1 LGERVGLIVEDDGCD
16 GSKAAAIAKTIV
28 DRRPAVVIGH
38 PCSGAAAAAAPL
50 YAAAGVVFIAAGVR
64 HPVLTEKRTGP
75 MVFRLAG
82 RDDRQGE
89 AAAHWL
95 GLKSPGGRIGLIH
108 DRTRYGRAIA
118 EDTARSLKAAGF
130 APLPMLTIVAGRQD
144 YDAIA
149 RRLKEARAEAVLF
162 AGYPAEARV
171 ILDGFRREGLDARV
185 LGSDSLATQEFADTA
200 GADPE
205 RLRVLMAHNLDVAAL
220 TRGAVEAWADGVRQA
235 NTFESGEVAGA
246 LSRITAKTSAL
257 GPISFD
263 EKGDARIV
271 SFAPAVWNGTSW
283 EPRD

>member
-1 LGERVGLIVEDDGCD
+1 
-16 GSKAAAIAKTIV
+16 
-28 DRRPAVVIGH
+28 
-38 PCSGAAAAAAPL
+38 
-50 YAAAGVVFIAAGVR
+50 
-64 HPVLTEKRTGP
+64 

-82 RDDRQGE
+82 RDNRQGE
-89 AAAHWL
+89 AAAQWL
-95 GLKSPGGRIGLIH
+95 RRMAPEGRIGLIH

-118 EDTARSLKAAGF
+118 EDTARSLKSAGL

-149 RRLKEARAEAVLF
+149 RRLKDAREEAVLF

-171 ILDGFRREGLDARV
+171 ILDGFRREGLDTRF
-185 LGSDSLATQEFADTA
+185 LGSDSLATPEFADTA

-205 RLRVLMAHNLDVAAL
+205 RLRVLMAHNFDVAAL
-220 TRGAVEAWADGVRQA
+220 THAAVEVWADGVRQA
-235 NTFESGEVAGA
+235 NTFEFKELGDA
-246 LSRITAKTSAL
+246 LSRITATTSAF